1 MRSGGGR
8 GHRGHCRP
16 GPGLC
21 PCRKRTSWG
30 PAGGQPPEA
39 GGSRDCGAPSPG
51 PSGAPH
57 VRGSCWAV
65 LPAAQPR
72 LLREAVIA
80 LGLLPQVVV
89 LHTLAH
95 GPRAHL
101 RNSACHPGPTPGR
114 RLRPAACRH
123 GAPPSH
129 GVPAFCPR
137 PRGSIHFVP
146 TRHRPSRETT
156 AGTEP
161 PPRADGTRP
170 GRSLLPRVSPA
181 PQRSRPCARGAAPGC
196 PRPHE
201 PGSARTRA
209 SEDEGGR
216 AAGCRLAEKPHGALW
231 AVSPSGGSPQHGCS
245 HDAGA
250 PGWSQDGTETG
261 AQVGLG
267 PGWGSRAHTHCPL
280 RPRTRHSPTGPAR
293 CKLRARMATRGGTW
307 GSAPSETLLAAA
319 PPALAWRE
327 N

>member
-114 RLRPAACRH
+114 LASPRAWRCAVSAPPPAGTGPLLHTGSLPFAPDHAAASTSSPLVTGPAERRQQGQSPHPERTAHGPAARFCHECHRHPRGAVPAH
-123 GAPPSH
+123 GAPL
-129 GVPAFCPR
+129 R
-137 PRGSIHFVP
+137 
-146 TRHRPSRETT
+146 
-156 AGTEP
+156 
-161 PPRADGTRP
+161 
-170 GRSLLPRVSPA
+170 
-181 PQRSRPCARGAAPGC
+181 AAPGLTSLA
-196 PRPHE
+196 PLAHERPK
-201 PGSARTRA
+201 TRA
-209 SEDEGGR
+209 DVPPDAAWQRSPMERCGPCPPLEGSHST
-216 AAGCRLAEKPHGALW
+216 AAATMQEHP
-231 AVSPSGGSPQHGCS
+231 
-245 HDAGA
+245 AG
-250 PGWSQDGTETG
+250 
-261 AQVGLG
+261 
-267 PGWGSRAHTHCPL
+267 
-280 RPRTRHSPTGPAR
+280 PRTGQRPEPR
-293 CKLRARMATRGGTW
+293 RAWDPGGGAGHTRTAPYDRERATAPLGQRG
-307 GSAPSETLLAAA
+307 A
-319 PPALAWRE
+319 